1 MGVRGLTTY
10 INYNE
15 DVFLKTFLLHDT
27 CLIIDGHSL
36 CAQLY
41 RSLNCFSAFGGDYDK
56 FAGYVKTFFKNLR
69 KCRVTAYIL
78 FDGSHESR
86 KLKTAYTRLRSKI
99 CGASRLD
106 PVTQGGLQIFPM
118 FLRDVFKEIFRD
130 MEIPYTICEFEADDE
145 IAAMA
150 RHLNCPV
157 LSYDSDFFIYNVLY
171 IPFNTLDLKPTLV
184 EENGNKVFVL
194 ECKIYRVEQLTKHF
208 GGLKEEMLPLLAT
221 LLGNDYVEKRVFNKF
236 FSQLKMPKSKKKKNE
251 QQRSLEYFN
260 IADNIAEET
269 IEFEFPDIVSDN
281 DQFADE
287 EIENEKDTDNVEKSN
302 YEKEID
308 DVEGKDN
315 ETQMDKESDS
325 ETEEEALSD
334 EENSKEDSDIEDQLI
349 LGLPEWFAKGIRKNY
364 IPHSYINL
372 YTHCLHF
379 CSPQAEDYQ
388 DKDSF
393 FCTLPI
399 LRYAFENEKD
409 TDNVEKS
416 NYEKEIDDVEG
427 KDNETQMDKE
437 SDSETEEEALSDE
450 ENSKEDSD
458 IEDQL
463 ILGLPEWFAKGIRK
477 NYIPHSYINLYTHCL
492 HFCSPQAEDYQD
504 KDSFFC
510 TLPILRYAFDI
521 MTDYSRENCI
531 YVSREK
537 DNAYRRIL
545 IDQEYSVPRPFD
557 ILFQDLSEDQL
568 KSCFHHFIKEKM
580 PLLDMCLIDLLPP
593 NFQIFMVSLL
603 WWVQKCDIPL
613 GNVHS
618 LFISY
623 IMLDVIDEKTGT
635 FRGSY
640 YFKNKYSK
648 KIEEFKKNSSNE
660 SDDGELFLNKN
671 KVQYEDCMIAAS
683 ALLAHFELDDKIR
696 KRPKSYDIRKIHS
709 FAQFQCCLSQFN
721 NLNQLCR
728 KPFENTT
735 YSKCYNGTFVY
746 NIATKLE
753 NQIDPV
759 SYFDQYLRGAVTVLR
774 FYKSLCQIYSKC
786 ADSMGLVN
794 KKWEGK
800 KQRRKKNNNID
811 EELNFIVKGFESEV
825 VI

>member
-118 FLRDVFKEIFRD
+118 FLRDVFKEIVRD

-251 QQRSLEYFN
+251 QQRCIHGLFKWLQNETLETAISKILGRLKKKQKARVLSIIKKSIGGYYKKHCRSLEYFN

-269 IEFEFPDIVSDN
+269 IEFDFPDIVSDN

-287 EIENEKDTDNVEKSN
+287 EIENEKDTDNIEKSN

-334 EENSKEDSDIEDQLI
+334 EENSKEDSDVEEQLI

-388 DKDSF
+388 D
-393 FCTLPI
+393 
-399 LRYAFENEKD
+399 E
-409 TDNVEKS
+409 
-416 NYEKEIDDVEG
+416 
-427 KDNETQMDKE
+427 
-437 SDSETEEEALSDE
+437 
-450 ENSKEDSD
+450 
-458 IEDQL
+458 
-463 ILGLPEWFAKGIRK
+463 
-477 NYIPHSYINLYTHCL
+477 
-492 HFCSPQAEDYQD
+492 
-504 KDSFFC
+504 DSFFC

-545 IDQEYSVPRPFD
+545 VDQEYFVPRPFD
-557 ILFQDLSEDQL
+557 IPFQDLSEDQL
-568 KSCFHHFIKEKM
+568 KSCFHYFIKEKM
-580 PLLDMCLIDLLPP
+580 PLLEMCLIDLLPP
-593 NFQIFMVSLL
+593 NFQIFMISLL

-648 KIEEFKKNSSNE
+648 KIEEFKRNSSNV
-660 SDDGELFLNKN
+660 SDDEELFLNKN

-753 NQIDPV
+753 NQIDPI
-759 SYFDQYLRGAVTVLR
+759 SFFDQYLSGAVTVLR

-800 KQRRKKNNNID
+800 KRRRKKNNNID